1 MEEGEEVSS
10 SSSSIEKTKNFSLL
24 FQNLLLLTPIHRP
37 LTFPVHA
44 LTMIGGVDAEAMAA
58 TDLLAARERWLWERR
73 EEAIGNADLPLM
85 VLLLTTATAEE
96 LLVLA
101 VAGDEWLQK
110 PRGRR
115 IAGGGGGVECR
126 REHGTHGEP
135 RR

>member
-1 MEEGEEVSS
+1 
-10 SSSSIEKTKNFSLL
+10 
-24 FQNLLLLTPIHRP
+24 
-37 LTFPVHA
+37 
-44 LTMIGGVDAEAMAA
+44 MIGGVDAEAMAA